1 MGILA
6 IFCAAALAAL
16 FWVRFALAPASWP
29 KSAVKTGSVALLAVA
44 ALGAGAP
51 WVALAL
57 ALGAAGDFSL
67 SRPGRRWFLAGMAAF
82 AAGHLAYA
90 GLLLGLGPPRLHVA
104 PMVALVVFGLV
115 MGALLWRPTGAL
127 RGPVLAYVA
136 VIVAMG
142 LAALGLPGGAGRPDR
157 ARRCCIVHL
166 PVRQPAGRPELFWAR
181 DPGLR
186 RGLGL
191 GGSGTCYWLAQLG
204 LLLGL
209 AGSVQLCTLTFPP
222 RAIKV

>member
-1 MGILA
+1 
-6 IFCAAALAAL
+6 
-16 FWVRFALAPASWP
+16 
-29 KSAVKTGSVALLAVA
+29 
-44 ALGAGAP
+44 
-51 WVALAL
+51 
-57 ALGAAGDFSL
+57 
-67 SRPGRRWFLAGMAAF
+67 MAAF

-142 LAALGLPGGAGRPDR
+142 LAALGLPAGQGGR
-157 ARRCCIVHL
+157 IV
-166 PVRQPAGRPELFWAR
+166 PAVLLFILSDSLLAAELFWAR

-191 GGSGTCYWLAQLG
+191 AVWPCYWLAQLG

-209 AGSVQLCTLTFPP
+209 AGSGSFAP
-222 RAIKV
+222 

>member
-67 SRPGRRWFLAGMAAF
+67 SRPGRRWFLAGMAAV

-142 LAALGLPGGAGRPDR
+142 LAALGLPAGQGGR
-157 ARRCCIVHL
+157 IV
-166 PVRQPAGRPELFWAR
+166 PAVLLFILSDSLLAAELFWAR

-191 GGSGTCYWLAQLG
+191 AVWPCYWLAQLG

-209 AGSVQLCTLTFPP
+209 AGSGSFAP
-222 RAIKV
+222 